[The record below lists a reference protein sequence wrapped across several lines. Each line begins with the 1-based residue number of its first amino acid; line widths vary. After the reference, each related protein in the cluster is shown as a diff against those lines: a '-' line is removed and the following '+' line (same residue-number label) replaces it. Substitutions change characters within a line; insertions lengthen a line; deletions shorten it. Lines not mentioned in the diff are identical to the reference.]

1 MDNYLKYL
9 KYKKKYN
16 ILLDTLTILQR
27 LIKIHN
33 ISKIIQPILF
43 NDNFNISSCIRDANI
58 NSLLL
63 KDINKN
69 DCKIYLKFIKTSY
82 DNLNKFNKLKFK
94 KHRIKNYLI
103 IISVINFCLMNY
115 KPSYIVNPISILP
128 SDPINFI
135 TINIDNIDNIDNNDI
150 CFTLN
155 IL

>member
-1 MDNYLKYL
+1 MDYYSKYL

-43 NDNFNISSCIRDANI
+43 NDNFNINSCIRDANI
-58 NSLLL
+58 DSLLL
-63 KDINKN
+63 KNINRN

-94 KHRIKNYLI
+94 KHKHGKLNHSTKRSTKLFILWNRNRIYFFNR
-103 IISVINFCLMNY
+103 
-115 KPSYIVNPISILP
+115 SYIVSCIQNNYFKTLKQYA
-128 SDPINFI
+128 DE
-135 TINIDNIDNIDNNDI
+135 TIVKY
-150 CFTLN
+150 
-155 IL
+155 